1 MCKSFNFVMNLKPS
15 IMKTILIPVDFTST
29 RNKALEI
36 GSTIAKRI
44 SAKLMLIHMAGIE
57 DRILTGTPS
66 LEETIFET
74 KLAEKQFSELLD
86 QSFLQDVLVEPVLQK
101 KLNFSGLNDFAKD
114 IEAALIIMGSH
125 GSSGLKEIFK
135 GSNAEKVVRSSE
147 IPVLIIKE
155 NDLVFS
161 PERLIFAS
169 NFEEETIPSYYKII
183 EIATLLS
190 LKMELL
196 YINLP
201 GEQFA
206 STKEMD
212 EKLLSFFNKV
222 NHPDAI
228 NAIKTVTRIADYS
241 VEQGVFNYAS
251 LSGADII
258 AIPTHGRK
266 GLAHFFSGSISE
278 DIANH
283 STLPV
288 LTVKM

>member
-1 MCKSFNFVMNLKPS
+1 
-15 IMKTILIPVDFTST
+15 MKTILIPVDFTST
-29 RNKALEI
+29 SNKALEI
-36 GSTIAKRI
+36 GATIAKRI

-57 DRILTGTPS
+57 DRVLTGTPS

-86 QSFLQDVLVEPVLQK
+86 QPFLQDVLVEPVLQK
-101 KLNFSGLNDFAKD
+101 KLNFASLNDFAKD
-114 IEAALIIMGSH
+114 IEASLIIMGSH
-125 GSSGLKEIFK
+125 GSSGLKEIFQ
-135 GSNAEKVVRSSE
+135 GSNAEKVVRNSE
-147 IPVLIIKE
+147 TPVLIVKE
-155 NDLVFS
+155 NDLVFA

-169 NFEEETIPSYYKII
+169 NFEDETISAYYKII
-183 EIATLLS
+183 EIATLLNA
-190 LKMELL
+190 KMELI
-196 YINLP
+196 YVNLP
-201 GEQFA
+201 GEQFM

-212 EKLLSFFNKV
+212 EKLLAFFNKV
-222 NHPDAI
+222 KHPDAI
-228 NAIKTVTRIADYS
+228 AAIKTVNRVSDYS
-241 VEQGVFNYAS
+241 VEQGVFNFAS

-266 GLAHFFSGSISE
+266 GLAHFFSGSIGE